1 MPISEEEAFGPT
13 KSAKRKKAD
22 ETGFIESALAGVAT
36 GLINIPKGFV
46 SLGAEIF
53 DLFGDTDTATDV
65 EKFFDDL
72 NPFDDEA
79 EARTIGKITQ
89 ALAQIGVPAFQG
101 AKIGMSLARK
111 AIDARTIGGNYA
123 SLNRFGKIIN
133 NVKNSTLAGGIGGAA
148 VGEAIVSD
156 EEIGTLGDML
166 KGTSLEPV
174 AFTMMDRDK
183 KEGREEAFRR
193 LTNRVKFGIDG
204 SIFNLGIAGAGKGIN
219 ALRRPTEFG
228 LQRYGEGTIREI
240 YEKYIRYGLN
250 QAGMLDEV
258 TAEGKR
264 RVLDAAES
272 IKFDAGKDVDDLFDY
287 VKQVVPNI
295 ERSIFKNEE
304 GLLNSIKK
312 VMQPIPGKKAESIA
326 ADKLPDLIETKS
338 GLKNNARK
346 LLEFTET
353 KDGYRRLKTAEGPD
367 GLFTAADYEIIKG
380 GEFEK
385 LLKGIEDSM
394 PGKKGRDVALDF
406 KNLVIKM
413 RNGVD
418 NMTGKIL
425 NKNLKADMSIKLQSE
440 LGNYLTADYRHF
452 DKSILP
458 IFRTS
463 DAAAA
468 QRQEALRYYTAAK
481 LTEEAAIRRVP
492 ISTLKANED
501 FMRQVTK
508 DGDALITKYLTTKNI
523 DDPAIDLLRQDKTNI
538 KKLLTGEAQ
547 DAITGRK
554 TPAAKE
560 AAKLEDQVIKTNPEI
575 LKGKKLNEFEEIIF
589 GRITDPKHTYLS
601 SITKMATLNS
611 TLELMEDVGRIGSKQ
626 FLKDGVTP
634 NPGQYVFGDGTDN
647 GAIRDFLKLGPE
659 IRNAKG
665 KVTNPLTTEQLS
677 EGMAALNDPK
687 QFKKVEALKDS
698 KLAGLLPLENKYV
711 RAPFY
716 DDIFET
722 TVQFLNTNKIGMLYK
737 YGVLAPKA
745 ISQITKTILSPITHA
760 RNLISA
766 GAFAAANGA
775 IVPTG
780 TDFRSLLPESIGGDI
795 FKAGKIIDPKTGK
808 GVGLLETAKRIT
820 YGRIRGTMTRQD
832 RDLYERLLK
841 VGMVKTNPITGEL
854 DRLSQDFYK
863 NAFVDPG
870 MTETKAFRGFANLA
884 QKGKKFYG
892 KVQDAYVAEDDYWK
906 TITWGLERN
915 RYQDIF
921 KNGKITP
928 TNFKEVLEGTAEGV
942 SEQLADYVR
951 QGVKRNIDPIT
962 GAFTGTYDDFLD
974 EFAAN
979 LSRNLVPNYS
989 YIGRTGKA
997 LRLSPFGNFI
1007 AFPLEILRTGSNIL
1021 EQGIKE
1027 RATGIPEL
1035 VALGNKRILSFGL
1048 TVGGIPKIMQEG
1060 FKAMHDVDEEEME
1073 ALRRV
1078 VPEWSKNST
1087 LLPMGRDKNGY
1098 LKYVDFSYSNA
1109 YDTLLRPFNTVFNA
1123 IAEGKNDETSL
1134 KQSLG
1139 EGLQESAVELLKP
1152 FTTESIFTEALV
1164 DSTIRRGIGRE
1175 GRRVWDQADDPFIK
1189 IVKGFGHIAKSFEPG
1204 SYRQL
1209 ERIGNSLLG
1218 KTDPKYGKE
1227 YNLFDELPGLAGF
1240 GIKSSDPERSLVYKT
1255 SQFGSDLKKSENL
1268 FTSPLLKGG
1277 RVSPEDIINRYQY
1290 SEQARFQVLK
1300 KMAKDVDAMREL
1312 GMPDYKIKKELKKR
1326 KGLSSKVI
1334 SDVMLGVYTP
1344 KRPTNFFIE
1353 RTGEIN
1359 RDLNRKEGNAVPNPY
1374 FKALPIINGIMNK
1387 NRRVDLLEGSLSM
1400 SDLSFGMPK
1409 QEPRITTPNLNVPTG
1424 TIVSSQPQNV
1434 VSTATGYNASL
1445 PTADRAKIIE
1455 EFFRS

>member
-13 KSAKRKKAD
+13 RSAKRKKAD
-22 ETGFIESALAGVAT
+22 ETGFIESALAGVAS
-36 GLINIPKGFV
+36 GLIKIPESFV
-46 SLGAEIF
+46 SLGAELF
-53 DLFGDTDTATDV
+53 DLIGDTDTATSV

-72 NPFDDEA
+72 NPFEDEA
-79 EARTIGKITQ
+79 EARTVGKITT
-89 ALAQIGVPAFQG
+89 ALAQIGIPAFQG
-101 AKIGMSLARK
+101 AKIGMGLAKK
-111 AIDARTIGGNYA
+111 AIDARKIGKYA
-123 SLNRFGKIIN
+123 ELSRFGKVIN
-133 NVKNSTLAGGIGGAA
+133 NVKNSQLAGGIGGAA
-148 VGEAIVSD
+148 VGEALVSD

-166 KGTSLEPV
+166 KGTSLEPI

-193 LTNRVKFGIDG
+193 LTNRIKFGIDG
-204 SIFNLGIAGAGKGIN
+204 SIFNLGIAGAGKGIS
-219 ALRRPTEFG
+219 ALRKPTELG
-228 LQRYGEGTIREI
+228 LQRYGEGTIKEI

-258 TAEGKR
+258 SAEGKR
-264 RVLDAAES
+264 RVLDTAEAF
-272 IKFDAGKDVDDLFDY
+272 KFDAGKDVDDLFDV
-287 VKQVVPNI
+287 VKEVVPNI
-295 ERSIFKNEE
+295 ETSIFKNEE

-312 VMQPIPGKKAESIA
+312 VMQPIPGKKAESIKA
-326 ADKLPDLIETKS
+326 TDLPDIIEAKS

-353 KDGYRRLKTAEGPD
+353 KDGFRRLKTAEGPD
-367 GLFTAADYEIIKG
+367 GLFTPGDYEIIKG
-380 GEFEK
+380 GEFDK
-385 LLKGIEDSM
+385 LLKGIEDSL
-394 PGKKGRDVALDF
+394 GGAKGRRVATDF
-406 KNLVIKM
+406 KNLIIKM

-452 DKSILP
+452 DKSIFP
-458 IFRTS
+458 FFRTS

-468 QRQEALRYYTAAK
+468 QRQEALKYYTAAK
-481 LTEEAAIRRVP
+481 LTEEAAIRRIP
-492 ISTLKANED
+492 IATLKQNAD
-501 FMRQVTK
+501 FMQQVTK

-538 KKLLTGEAQ
+538 KKLLTGEP
-547 DAITGRK
+547 R
-554 TPAAKE
+554 TPSGGINKE

-575 LKGKKLNEFEEIIF
+575 LQGKKLNEFEEIIF

-611 TLELMEDVGRIGSKQ
+611 TLELMEDVGRIGSKK

-634 NPGQYVFGDGTDN
+634 NPGRYVFGDGTEE
-647 GAIRDFLKLGPE
+647 GAIRDFLNLPEGTKLSLE
-659 IRNAKG
+659 QRSKG
-665 KVTNPLTTEQLS
+665 L
-677 EGMAALNDPK
+677 AALQDPK
-687 QFKKVEALKDS
+687 QFKRVEALKNS

-745 ISQITKTILSPITHA
+745 VSQITKTILSPITHA

-780 TDFRSLLPESIGGDI
+780 TDFRSLLPESLGGDI
-795 FKAGKIIDPKTGK
+795 FQAGKIIDPKTGK

-863 NAFVDPG
+863 NAFVDPA

-921 KNGKITP
+921 KNGKIDA
-928 TNFKEVLEGTAEGV
+928 TNFKKVLEGTAEGV
-942 SEQLADYVR
+942 SKEMSDYVR

-1035 VALGNKRILSFGL
+1035 VSLGNKRILSFGL

-1109 YDTLLRPFNTVFNA
+1109 YDTLLRPFNTVLNA

-1189 IVKGFGHIAKSFEPG
+1189 IVKGVGHIAKSFEPG

-1209 ERIGNSLLG
+1209 ERLGNSLLG

-1227 YNLFDELPGLAGF
+1227 YNVFDELPGLAGF
-1240 GIKSSDPERSLVYKT
+1240 GIKTADPERSLVYKT

-1268 FTSPLLKGG
+1268 FTSQLLKGG

-1374 FKALPIINGIMNK
+1374 FKALPVINGIMNK
-1387 NRRVDLLEGSLSM
+1387 NRRVDLLEGNLGM

-1409 QEPRITTPNLNVPTG
+1409 QEPRITTPNLTSDASINTQVVQSQNTG
-1424 TIVSSQPQNV
+1424 
-1434 VSTATGYNASL
+1434 STASRYNVNL
-1445 PTADRAKIIE
+1445 PTAERAKLIE
-1455 EFFRS
+1455 EFFTT

>member
-1 MPISEEEAFGPT
+1 MPISEAEAFGPT
-13 KSAKRKKAD
+13 ISAKRKKAD

-36 GLINIPKGFV
+36 GLINIPKGFI
-46 SLGAEIF
+46 SLGAEVF
-53 DLFGDTDTATDV
+53 DLIGDTDTATDV

-79 EARTIGKITQ
+79 EARTVGKITQ

-101 AKIGMSLARK
+101 AKIGMGLAKKALDARK
-111 AIDARTIGGNYA
+111 VGNYA
-123 SLNRFGKIIN
+123 SLSRFGKVIN
-133 NVKNSTLAGGIGGAA
+133 NVKNSQLAGGIGGAA

-166 KGTSLEPV
+166 KGTALEPV
-174 AFTMMDRDK
+174 AFTMMNRDT

-193 LTNRVKFGIDG
+193 LTNRIKFGIDG
-204 SIFNLGIAGAGKGIN
+204 SIFNLGIAGAGKGIS
-219 ALRRPTEFG
+219 ALRKPTELG
-228 LQRYGEGTIREI
+228 LQRYGEGTIKEI

-264 RVLDAAES
+264 RVLDAAEA
-272 IKFDAGKDVDDLFDY
+272 IKFDAGQDVTDLFDA
-287 VKQVVPNI
+287 VKEVVPNI
-295 ERSIFKNEE
+295 ETSIFKNEE

-312 VMQPIPGKKAESIA
+312 VMQPIPGKKAESIKA
-326 ADKLPDLIETKS
+326 TDLPDIIEAKS

-367 GLFTAADYEIIKG
+367 GLFTAADYEIVKG
-380 GEFEK
+380 GEFDK
-385 LLKGIEDSM
+385 LLKNIENSV
-394 PGKKGRDVALDF
+394 GGNKGRRVATDF

-425 NKNLKADMSIKLQSE
+425 NKNLQKDMSIKLQSE

-452 DKSILP
+452 DKSIFP
-458 IFRTS
+458 FFRTS

-468 QRQEALRYYTAAK
+468 QRQEALKYYTAAK
-481 LTEEAAIRRVP
+481 LTEEAAIRRIPVA
-492 ISTLKANED
+492 TLKQNAD
-501 FMRQVTK
+501 FMQQVTK

-538 KKLLTGEAQ
+538 KKLLTGEAE
-547 DAITGRK
+547 DAFTGTK

-575 LKGKKLNEFEEIIF
+575 LQGKKLNEFEEIIF

-611 TLELMEDVGRIGSKQ
+611 TLELMEDVGRIGSKK

-634 NPGQYVFGDGTDN
+634 NPGRYVFGDGTQE
-647 GAIRDFLKLGPE
+647 GAIRDVLNLPEGTKLSA
-659 IRNAKG
+659 RQ
-665 KVTNPLTTEQLS
+665 TS
-677 EGMAALNDPK
+677 EGLAILQDPK
-687 QFKKVEALKDS
+687 QFKKVEALKNS
-698 KLAGLLPLENKYV
+698 KLAGLLPLENRYV

-745 ISQITKTILSPITHA
+745 VSQITKTILSPITHA

-780 TDFRSLLPESIGGDI
+780 TDLTSLLPRSLGGDI
-795 FKAGKIIDPKTGK
+795 FQAGKIIDPKTGK

-820 YGRIRGTMTRQD
+820 YGRIRGTMTRSD

-863 NAFVDPG
+863 NAFVDPA

-915 RYQDIF
+915 RYEDIF
-921 KNGKITP
+921 TKQNINAANFNKI
-928 TNFKEVLEGTAEGV
+928 LEGTETGV
-942 SEQLADYVR
+942 SKEMSDYIR

-962 GAFTGTYDDFLD
+962 GTFTGTYDDFLD

-1035 VALGNKRILSFGL
+1035 VSLGNKRILSFGL

-1109 YDTLLRPFNTVFNA
+1109 YDTLLRPFNTVLNA

-1152 FTTESIFTEALV
+1152 FTSESIFTEALV

-1209 ERIGNSLLG
+1209 ERLGNSLLG

-1227 YNLFDELPGLAGF
+1227 YNVFDELPGLAGF
-1240 GIKSSDPERSLVYKT
+1240 GIKTADPERSLVYKT

-1268 FTSPLLKGG
+1268 FTSTLLKGG

-1344 KRPTNFFIE
+1344 KRPTNFFIQ

-1387 NRRVDLLEGSLSM
+1387 NRRVDLLEGSLGM
-1400 SDLSFGMPK
+1400 SDLSYGTPK
-1409 QEPRITTPNLNVPTG
+1409 QESRITTPNLTSPASINTQVVQSQNTG
-1424 TIVSSQPQNV
+1424 
-1434 VSTATGYNASL
+1434 STLPANFASL
-1445 PTADRAKIIE
+1445 PTAERSKIIE
-1455 EFFRS
+1455 EFFTT

>member
-1 MPISEEEAFGPT
+1 MPISEAEAFGPT
-13 KSAKRKKAD
+13 RSAKRKKAN
-22 ETGFIESALAGVAT
+22 ETGFIESALAGVAS
-36 GLINIPKGFV
+36 GLIKIPESFV

-53 DLFGDTDTATDV
+53 DLFGDTDTATSV

-72 NPFDDEA
+72 NPFEDEA
-79 EARTIGKITQ
+79 EARTVGKITT
-89 ALAQIGVPAFQG
+89 ALAQIGIPAFQG
-101 AKIGMSLARK
+101 AKIGMGLAKK
-111 AIDARTIGGNYA
+111 AIDARKIGKYA
-123 SLNRFGKIIN
+123 ELSRFGKVIN
-133 NVKNSTLAGGIGGAA
+133 NVKNSQLAGGIGGAA
-148 VGEAIVSD
+148 VGEALVSD

-193 LTNRVKFGIDG
+193 LTNRIKFGIDG
-204 SIFNLGIAGAGKGIN
+204 SIFNLGIAGAGKGIS
-219 ALRRPTEFG
+219 ALRKPTELG
-228 LQRYGEGTIREI
+228 LQRYGEGTIKEI

-258 TAEGKR
+258 SAEGKR
-264 RVLDAAES
+264 RVLDAAEAF
-272 IKFDAGKDVDDLFDY
+272 KFDAGKDVDDLFDA
-287 VKQVVPNI
+287 VKEVIPNI
-295 ERSIFKNEE
+295 ETSIFKNEE

-312 VMQPIPGKKAESIA
+312 VMQPIPGKKAESIKA
-326 ADKLPDLIETKS
+326 TDLPDIIEAKS

-353 KDGYRRLKTAEGPD
+353 KDGFRRLKTAEGPD
-367 GLFTAADYEIIKG
+367 GLFTPGDYEIIKG
-380 GEFEK
+380 GEFDK
-385 LLKGIEDSM
+385 LLRGIENSM
-394 PGKKGRDVALDF
+394 PGKKGRDAAIKF
-406 KNLVIKM
+406 QNLVIKM

-425 NKNLKADMSIKLQSE
+425 NKNLQKDMSIKLQSE

-452 DKSILP
+452 DKSIFP
-458 IFRTS
+458 FFRTS

-468 QRQEALRYYTAAK
+468 QRQEALKYYTAAK
-481 LTEEAAIRRVP
+481 LTEEAAIRRIP
-492 ISTLKANED
+492 IATLKQNAD
-501 FMRQVTK
+501 FMQQVTK

-538 KKLLTGEAQ
+538 KKLLTGEP
-547 DAITGRK
+547 R
-554 TPAAKE
+554 TPSGGIDKA

-575 LKGKKLNEFEEIIF
+575 LQGKKLNEFEEIIF

-611 TLELMEDVGRIGSKQ
+611 TLELMEDVGRIGSKK

-634 NPGQYVFGDGTDN
+634 NPGRYVFGDGTEE
-647 GAIRDFLKLGPE
+647 GAIRDFLNLPEGTKLSLE
-659 IRNAKG
+659 QRSKG
-665 KVTNPLTTEQLS
+665 L
-677 EGMAALNDPK
+677 AALQDPK
-687 QFKKVEALKDS
+687 QFKKVEALKNS

-745 ISQITKTILSPITHA
+745 VSQITKTILSPITHA

-780 TDFRSLLPESIGGDI
+780 TDYRSLLPESLGGDI

-863 NAFVDPG
+863 NAFVDPA
-870 MTETKAFRGFANLA
+870 MTETKTFRGFANLA
-884 QKGKKFYG
+884 QKGKRFYG

-915 RYQDIF
+915 RYQEIF
-921 KNGKITP
+921 KNGKINA
-928 TNFKEVLEGTAEGV
+928 TNFKKVLEGTEKGV

-962 GAFTGTYDDFLD
+962 GTFTGTYDDFLD

-1035 VALGNKRILSFGL
+1035 VSLGNKRILSFGL

-1109 YDTLLRPFNTVFNA
+1109 YDTLLRPFNTVLNA

-1209 ERIGNSLLG
+1209 ERLGNSLLG

-1227 YNLFDELPGLAGF
+1227 YNVFDELPGLAGF
-1240 GIKSSDPERSLVYKT
+1240 GIKTADPERSLVYKT

-1268 FTSPLLKGG
+1268 FTSQLLKGG

-1344 KRPTNFFIE
+1344 KRPTNFFIQ

-1374 FKALPIINGIMNK
+1374 FKALPVINGIINK
-1387 NRRVDLLEGSLSM
+1387 NRRVDLLEGSLGM
-1400 SDLSFGMPK
+1400 SDFNYERTK
-1409 QEPRITTPNLNVPTG
+1409 QEPRITTPNLTSAASVNPAVVQSQN
-1424 TIVSSQPQNV
+1424 VSSTLPANF
-1434 VSTATGYNASL
+1434 ASL
-1445 PTADRAKIIE
+1445 PTAERSKIIE
-1455 EFFRS
+1455 EFFTT

>member
-13 KSAKRKKAD
+13 RSAKRKKAD
-22 ETGFIESALAGVAT
+22 ETGFIESALAGVAS
-36 GLINIPKGFV
+36 GLIKIPESFV
-46 SLGAEIF
+46 SLGAELF
-53 DLFGDTDTATDV
+53 DLIGDTDTATSV

-72 NPFDDEA
+72 NPFEDEA
-79 EARTIGKITQ
+79 EARTVGKITT
-89 ALAQIGVPAFQG
+89 ALAQIGIPAFQG
-101 AKIGMSLARK
+101 AKIGMGLAKK
-111 AIDARTIGGNYA
+111 AIDARKIGKYTEL
-123 SLNRFGKIIN
+123 SKFGKVIN
-133 NVKNSTLAGGIGGAA
+133 NVKNSQLAGGIGGAA
-148 VGEAIVSD
+148 VGEALVSD

-166 KGTSLEPV
+166 KGTSLEPI

-193 LTNRVKFGIDG
+193 LTNRIKFGIDG
-204 SIFNLGIAGAGKGIN
+204 SIFNLGIAGAGKGIS
-219 ALRRPTEFG
+219 ALRKPTELG
-228 LQRYGEGTIREI
+228 LQRYGEGTIKEI

-258 TAEGKR
+258 SAEGKR
-264 RVLDAAES
+264 RVLDTAEAF
-272 IKFDAGKDVDDLFDY
+272 KFDAGKDVDDLFDV
-287 VKQVVPNI
+287 VKEVVPNI
-295 ERSIFKNEE
+295 ETSIFKNEE

-312 VMQPIPGKKAESIA
+312 VMQPIPGKKAESIKA
-326 ADKLPDLIETKS
+326 TDLPDIIEAKS

-353 KDGYRRLKTAEGPD
+353 KDGFRRLKTAEGPD
-367 GLFTAADYEIIKG
+367 GLFTPGDYEIIKG
-380 GEFEK
+380 GEFDK
-385 LLKGIEDSM
+385 LLKGIEDSL
-394 PGKKGRDVALDF
+394 GGAKGRRVATDF
-406 KNLVIKM
+406 KNLIIKM

-452 DKSILP
+452 DKSIFP
-458 IFRTS
+458 FFRTS

-468 QRQEALRYYTAAK
+468 QRQEALKYYTAAK
-481 LTEEAAIRRVP
+481 LTEEAAIRRIP
-492 ISTLKANED
+492 IATLKQNAD
-501 FMRQVTK
+501 FMQQVTK

-538 KKLLTGEAQ
+538 KKLLTGEP
-547 DAITGRK
+547 R
-554 TPAAKE
+554 TPSGGINKE

-575 LKGKKLNEFEEIIF
+575 LQGKKLNEFEEIIF

-611 TLELMEDVGRIGSKQ
+611 TLELMEDVGRIGSKK

-634 NPGQYVFGDGTDN
+634 NPGRYVFGDGTEE
-647 GAIRDFLKLGPE
+647 GAIRDFLNLPEGTKLSLE
-659 IRNAKG
+659 QRSKG
-665 KVTNPLTTEQLS
+665 L
-677 EGMAALNDPK
+677 AALQDPK
-687 QFKKVEALKDS
+687 QFKRVEALKNS

-745 ISQITKTILSPITHA
+745 VSQITKTILSPITHA

-780 TDFRSLLPESIGGDI
+780 TDFRSLLPESLGGDI
-795 FKAGKIIDPKTGK
+795 FQAGKIIDPKTGK

-863 NAFVDPG
+863 NAFVDPA

-921 KNGKITP
+921 KNGKIDA
-928 TNFKEVLEGTAEGV
+928 TNFKKVLEGTAEGV
-942 SEQLADYVR
+942 SKEMSDYVR

-1035 VALGNKRILSFGL
+1035 VSLGNKRILSFGL

-1109 YDTLLRPFNTVFNA
+1109 YDTLLRPFNTVLNA

-1189 IVKGFGHIAKSFEPG
+1189 IVKGVGHIAKSFEPG

-1209 ERIGNSLLG
+1209 ERLGNSLLG

-1227 YNLFDELPGLAGF
+1227 YNVFDELPGLAGF
-1240 GIKSSDPERSLVYKT
+1240 GIKTADPERSLVYKT

-1268 FTSPLLKGG
+1268 FTSQLLKGG

-1374 FKALPIINGIMNK
+1374 FKALPVINGIMNK
-1387 NRRVDLLEGSLSM
+1387 NRRVDLLEGNLGM
-1400 SDLSFGMPK
+1400 SDLSYGMPK
-1409 QEPRITTPNLNVPTG
+1409 QEPRITTPNLTSDASINTQVVQSQNTG
-1424 TIVSSQPQNV
+1424 
-1434 VSTATGYNASL
+1434 STASRYNVNL
-1445 PTADRAKIIE
+1445 PTAERAKLIE
-1455 EFFRS
+1455 EFFTT

>member
-13 KSAKRKKAD
+13 RSAKRKKAD
-22 ETGFIESALAGVAT
+22 ETGFIESALAGVAS
-36 GLINIPKGFV
+36 GLIKIPESFV
-46 SLGAEIF
+46 SLGAELF
-53 DLFGDTDTATDV
+53 DLIGDTDTATSV

-72 NPFDDEA
+72 NPFEDEA
-79 EARTIGKITQ
+79 EARTVGKITT
-89 ALAQIGVPAFQG
+89 ALAQIGIPAFQG
-101 AKIGMSLARK
+101 AKIGMGLAKK
-111 AIDARTIGGNYA
+111 AIDARKIGKYTEL
-123 SLNRFGKIIN
+123 SKFGKVIN
-133 NVKNSTLAGGIGGAA
+133 NVKNSQLAGGIGGAA
-148 VGEAIVSD
+148 VGEALVSD

-166 KGTSLEPV
+166 KGTSLEPI

-193 LTNRVKFGIDG
+193 LTNRIKFGIDG
-204 SIFNLGIAGAGKGIN
+204 SIFNLGIAGAGKGIS
-219 ALRRPTEFG
+219 ALRKPTELG
-228 LQRYGEGTIREI
+228 LQRYGEGTIKEI

-258 TAEGKR
+258 SAEGKR
-264 RVLDAAES
+264 RVLDTAEAF
-272 IKFDAGKDVDDLFDY
+272 KFDAGKDVDDLFDV
-287 VKQVVPNI
+287 VKEVVPNI
-295 ERSIFKNEE
+295 ETSIFKNEE

-312 VMQPIPGKKAESIA
+312 VMQPIPGKKAESIKA
-326 ADKLPDLIETKS
+326 TDLPDIIEAKS

-353 KDGYRRLKTAEGPD
+353 KDGFRRLKTAEGPD
-367 GLFTAADYEIIKG
+367 GLFTPGDYEIIKG
-380 GEFEK
+380 GEFDK
-385 LLKGIEDSM
+385 LLKGIEDSL
-394 PGKKGRDVALDF
+394 GGAKGRRVATDF
-406 KNLVIKM
+406 KNLIIKM

-452 DKSILP
+452 DKSIFP
-458 IFRTS
+458 FFRTS

-468 QRQEALRYYTAAK
+468 QRQEALKYYTAAK
-481 LTEEAAIRRVP
+481 LTEEAAIRRIP
-492 ISTLKANED
+492 IATLKQNAD
-501 FMRQVTK
+501 FMQQVTK

-538 KKLLTGEAQ
+538 KKLLTGEP
-547 DAITGRK
+547 R
-554 TPAAKE
+554 TPSGGINKE

-575 LKGKKLNEFEEIIF
+575 LQGKKLNEFEEIIF

-611 TLELMEDVGRIGSKQ
+611 TLELMEDVGRIGSKK

-634 NPGQYVFGDGTDN
+634 NPGRYVFGDGTEE
-647 GAIRDFLKLGPE
+647 GAIRDFLNLPEGTKLSLE
-659 IRNAKG
+659 QRSKG
-665 KVTNPLTTEQLS
+665 L
-677 EGMAALNDPK
+677 AALQDPK
-687 QFKKVEALKDS
+687 QFKRVEALKNS

-745 ISQITKTILSPITHA
+745 VSQITKTILSPITHA

-780 TDFRSLLPESIGGDI
+780 TDFRSLLPESLGGDI
-795 FKAGKIIDPKTGK
+795 FQAGKIIDPKTGK

-863 NAFVDPG
+863 NAFVDPA

-921 KNGKITP
+921 KNGKIDA
-928 TNFKEVLEGTAEGV
+928 TNFKKVLEGTAEGV
-942 SEQLADYVR
+942 SKEMSDYVR

-1035 VALGNKRILSFGL
+1035 VSLGNKRILSFGL

-1109 YDTLLRPFNTVFNA
+1109 YDTLLRPFNTVLNA

-1189 IVKGFGHIAKSFEPG
+1189 IVKGVGHIAKSFEPG

-1209 ERIGNSLLG
+1209 ERLGNSLLG

-1227 YNLFDELPGLAGF
+1227 YNVFDELPGLAGF
-1240 GIKSSDPERSLVYKT
+1240 GIKTADPERSLVYKT

-1268 FTSPLLKGG
+1268 FTSQLLKGG

-1387 NRRVDLLEGSLSM
+1387 NRRVDLLEGNLGM

-1409 QEPRITTPNLNVPTG
+1409 QEPRITTPNLTSDASINTQVVQSQNTG
-1424 TIVSSQPQNV
+1424 
-1434 VSTATGYNASL
+1434 STASRYNVNL
-1445 PTADRAKIIE
+1445 PTAERAKLIE
-1455 EFFRS
+1455 EFFTT

>member
-13 KSAKRKKAD
+13 RSAKRKKAD
-22 ETGFIESALAGVAT
+22 ETGFIESALAGVAS
-36 GLINIPKGFV
+36 GLIKIPESFV

-53 DLFGDTDTATDV
+53 DLFGDTDTATSV

-72 NPFDDEA
+72 NPFEDEA
-79 EARTIGKITQ
+79 EARTVGKITT
-89 ALAQIGVPAFQG
+89 ALAQIGIPAFQG
-101 AKIGMSLARK
+101 AKIGMGLAKKAVDARK
-111 AIDARTIGGNYA
+111 IGKYA
-123 SLNRFGKIIN
+123 ELSKFGKVIN
-133 NVKNSTLAGGIGGAA
+133 NVKNSQLAGGIGGAA
-148 VGEAIVSD
+148 VGEALVSD

-193 LTNRVKFGIDG
+193 LTNRIKFGIDG
-204 SIFNLGIAGAGKGIN
+204 SIFNLGIAGAGKGIS
-219 ALRRPTEFG
+219 ALRRPTELG
-228 LQRYGEGTIREI
+228 LQRYGEGTIKEI

-272 IKFDAGKDVDDLFDY
+272 IKFDAGKDVDDLFDA
-287 VKQVVPNI
+287 VKEVVPNI
-295 ERSIFKNEE
+295 ETSIFKNEE

-312 VMQPIPGKKAESIA
+312 VMQPIPGKKAENIKA
-326 ADKLPDLIETKS
+326 ADLPDIIEAKS

-346 LLEFTET
+346 LLQFTET
-353 KDGYRRLKTAEGPD
+353 EDGFRRLKTAEGPD
-367 GLFTAADYEIIKG
+367 GLFTAGDYEIIKG
-380 GEFEK
+380 GEFDK
-385 LLKGIEDSM
+385 LLRGIENST
-394 PGKKGRDVALDF
+394 PGKKGRDAAIKF
-406 KNLVIKM
+406 QNLVIKM

-425 NKNLKADMSIKLQSE
+425 NKNLQKDMSIKLQSE

-452 DKSILP
+452 DKSIFP
-458 IFRTS
+458 FFRTS

-468 QRQEALRYYTAAK
+468 QRQEALKYYTAAK
-481 LTEEAAIRRVP
+481 LTEEAAIRRIPVA
-492 ISTLKANED
+492 TLKQNAD
-501 FMRQVTK
+501 FMQQVTK

-538 KKLLTGEAQ
+538 KKLLTGEP
-547 DAITGRK
+547 R
-554 TPAAKE
+554 TPSGGIDKA

-575 LKGKKLNEFEEIIF
+575 LQGKKLNEFEEIIF

-611 TLELMEDVGRIGSKQ
+611 TLELMEDVGRIGSKK
-626 FLKDGVTP
+626 FLKDGTTL
-634 NPGQYVFGDGTDN
+634 NPGRYVFGDGTQE
-647 GAIRDFLKLGPE
+647 GAIRDLLNIPE
-659 IRNAKG
+659 VRNSKG
-665 KVTNPLTTEQLS
+665 NLVPLTREQTA
-677 EGMAALNDPK
+677 EGMAILNDPK
-687 QFKKVEALKDS
+687 QFKKVEALKNS

-745 ISQITKTILSPITHA
+745 VSQITKTILSPITHA

-780 TDFRSLLPESIGGDI
+780 TDFKSLLPESIGGDI
-795 FKAGKIIDPKTGK
+795 FKAGRLIDPKTGK

-921 KNGKITP
+921 QNRKINA
-928 TNFKEVLEGTAEGV
+928 TNFKKVLEGTEEGV
-942 SEQLADYVR
+942 SKQLADYVR

-1035 VALGNKRILSFGL
+1035 VSLGNKRILSFGL
-1048 TVGGIPKIMQEG
+1048 TVGGIPKTMQEG

-1109 YDTLLRPFNTVFNA
+1109 YDTLLRPFNTVLNA

-1209 ERIGNSLLG
+1209 ERLGNSLLG

-1227 YNLFDELPGLAGF
+1227 YNVFDELPGLAGF
-1240 GIKSSDPERSLVYKT
+1240 GIKTADPERSLVYKT

-1374 FKALPIINGIMNK
+1374 FKALPVINGIMNK
-1387 NRRVDLLEGSLSM
+1387 NRRVDLLEGNLGM
-1400 SDLSFGMPK
+1400 SDLSFGIPK
-1409 QEPRITTPNLNVPTG
+1409 QEPRITTPNLTSDASINTQVVQSQNTG
-1424 TIVSSQPQNV
+1424 
-1434 VSTATGYNASL
+1434 STASRYNVNL
-1445 PTADRAKIIE
+1445 PTAERAKLIE
-1455 EFFRS
+1455 EFFTT

>member
-13 KSAKRKKAD
+13 RSAKRKKAD
-22 ETGFIESALAGVAT
+22 ETGFIESALAGVAS
-36 GLINIPKGFV
+36 GLIKIPESFV
-46 SLGAEIF
+46 SLGAELF
-53 DLFGDTDTATDV
+53 DLIGDTDTATSV

-72 NPFDDEA
+72 NPFEDEA
-79 EARTIGKITQ
+79 EARTVGKITT
-89 ALAQIGVPAFQG
+89 ALAQIGIPAFQG
-101 AKIGMSLARK
+101 AKIGMGLAKK
-111 AIDARTIGGNYA
+111 AIDARKIGKYA
-123 SLNRFGKIIN
+123 ELSRFGKVIN
-133 NVKNSTLAGGIGGAA
+133 NVKNSQLAGGIGGAA
-148 VGEAIVSD
+148 VGEALVSD

-166 KGTSLEPV
+166 KGTSLEPI

-193 LTNRVKFGIDG
+193 LTNRIKFGIDG
-204 SIFNLGIAGAGKGIN
+204 SIFNLGIAGAGKGIS
-219 ALRRPTEFG
+219 ALRKPTELG
-228 LQRYGEGTIREI
+228 LQRYGEGTIKEI

-258 TAEGKR
+258 SAEGKR
-264 RVLDAAES
+264 RVLDTAEAF
-272 IKFDAGKDVDDLFDY
+272 KFDAGKDVDDLFDV
-287 VKQVVPNI
+287 VKEVVPNI
-295 ERSIFKNEE
+295 ETSIFKNEE

-312 VMQPIPGKKAESIA
+312 VMQPIPGKKAESIKA
-326 ADKLPDLIETKS
+326 TDLPDIIEAKS

-353 KDGYRRLKTAEGPD
+353 KDGFRRLKTAEGPD
-367 GLFTAADYEIIKG
+367 GLFTPGDYEIIKG
-380 GEFEK
+380 GEFDK
-385 LLKGIEDSM
+385 LLKGIEDSL
-394 PGKKGRDVALDF
+394 GGAKGRRVATDF
-406 KNLVIKM
+406 KNLIIKM

-452 DKSILP
+452 DKSIFP
-458 IFRTS
+458 FFRTS

-468 QRQEALRYYTAAK
+468 QRQEALKYYTAAK
-481 LTEEAAIRRVP
+481 LTEEAAIRRIP
-492 ISTLKANED
+492 IATLKQNAD
-501 FMRQVTK
+501 FMQQVTK

-538 KKLLTGEAQ
+538 KKLLTGEP
-547 DAITGRK
+547 R
-554 TPAAKE
+554 TPSGGINKE

-575 LKGKKLNEFEEIIF
+575 LQGKKLNEFEEIIF

-611 TLELMEDVGRIGSKQ
+611 TLELMEDVGRIGSKK

-634 NPGQYVFGDGTDN
+634 NPGRYVFGDGTEE
-647 GAIRDFLKLGPE
+647 GAIRDFLNLPEGTKLSLE
-659 IRNAKG
+659 QRSKG
-665 KVTNPLTTEQLS
+665 L
-677 EGMAALNDPK
+677 AALQDPK
-687 QFKKVEALKDS
+687 QFKRVEALKNS

-745 ISQITKTILSPITHA
+745 VSQITKTILSPITHA

-780 TDFRSLLPESIGGDI
+780 TDFRSLLPESLGGDI
-795 FKAGKIIDPKTGK
+795 FQAGKIIDPKTGK

-863 NAFVDPG
+863 NAFVDPA

-921 KNGKITP
+921 KNGKIDA
-928 TNFKEVLEGTAEGV
+928 TNFKKVLEGTAEGV
-942 SEQLADYVR
+942 SKEMSDYVR

-1035 VALGNKRILSFGL
+1035 VSLGNKRILSFGL

-1073 ALRRV
+1073 ALRGV

-1109 YDTLLRPFNTVFNA
+1109 YDTLLRPFNTVLNA

-1189 IVKGFGHIAKSFEPG
+1189 IVKGVGHIAKSFEPG

-1209 ERIGNSLLG
+1209 ERLGNSLLG

-1227 YNLFDELPGLAGF
+1227 YNVFDELPGLAGF
-1240 GIKSSDPERSLVYKT
+1240 GIKTADPERSLVYKT

-1268 FTSPLLKGG
+1268 FTSQLLKGG

-1374 FKALPIINGIMNK
+1374 FKALPVINGIMNK
-1387 NRRVDLLEGSLSM
+1387 NRRVDLLEGNLGM

-1409 QEPRITTPNLNVPTG
+1409 QEPRITTPNLTSDASINTQVVQSQNTG
-1424 TIVSSQPQNV
+1424 
-1434 VSTATGYNASL
+1434 STASRYNVNL
-1445 PTADRAKIIE
+1445 PTAERAKLIE
-1455 EFFRS
+1455 EFFTT

>member
-13 KSAKRKKAD
+13 RSAKRKKAD
-22 ETGFIESALAGVAT
+22 ETGFIESALAGVAS
-36 GLINIPKGFV
+36 GLIKIPESFV
-46 SLGAEIF
+46 SLGAELF
-53 DLFGDTDTATDV
+53 DLIGDTDTATSV

-72 NPFDDEA
+72 NPFEDEA
-79 EARTIGKITQ
+79 EARTVGKITT
-89 ALAQIGVPAFQG
+89 ALAQIGIPAFQG
-101 AKIGMSLARK
+101 AKIGMGLAKK
-111 AIDARTIGGNYA
+111 AIDARKIGKYTEL
-123 SLNRFGKIIN
+123 SKFGKVIN
-133 NVKNSTLAGGIGGAA
+133 NVKNSQLAGGIGGAA
-148 VGEAIVSD
+148 VGEALVSD

-166 KGTSLEPV
+166 KGTSLEPI

-193 LTNRVKFGIDG
+193 LTNRIKFGIDG
-204 SIFNLGIAGAGKGIN
+204 SIFNLGIAGAGKGIS
-219 ALRRPTEFG
+219 ALRKPTELG
-228 LQRYGEGTIREI
+228 LQRYGEGTIKEI

-258 TAEGKR
+258 SAEGKR
-264 RVLDAAES
+264 RVLDTAEAF
-272 IKFDAGKDVDDLFDY
+272 KFDAGKDVDDLFDV
-287 VKQVVPNI
+287 VKEVVPNI
-295 ERSIFKNEE
+295 ETSIFKNEE

-312 VMQPIPGKKAESIA
+312 VMQPIPGKKAESIKA
-326 ADKLPDLIETKS
+326 TDLPDIIEAKS

-353 KDGYRRLKTAEGPD
+353 KDGFRRLKTAEGPD
-367 GLFTAADYEIIKG
+367 GLFTPGDYEIIKG
-380 GEFEK
+380 GEFDK
-385 LLKGIEDSM
+385 LLKGIEDSL
-394 PGKKGRDVALDF
+394 GGAKGRRVATDF
-406 KNLVIKM
+406 KNLIIKM

-452 DKSILP
+452 DKSIFP
-458 IFRTS
+458 FFRTS

-468 QRQEALRYYTAAK
+468 QRQEALKYYTAAK
-481 LTEEAAIRRVP
+481 LTEEAAIRRIP
-492 ISTLKANED
+492 IATLKQNAD
-501 FMRQVTK
+501 FMQQVTK

-538 KKLLTGEAQ
+538 KKLLTGEP
-547 DAITGRK
+547 R
-554 TPAAKE
+554 TPSGGINKE

-575 LKGKKLNEFEEIIF
+575 LQGKKLNEFEEIIF

-611 TLELMEDVGRIGSKQ
+611 TLELMEDVGRIGSKK

-634 NPGQYVFGDGTDN
+634 NPGRYVFGDGTEE
-647 GAIRDFLKLGPE
+647 GAIRDFLNLPEGTKLSLE
-659 IRNAKG
+659 QRSKG
-665 KVTNPLTTEQLS
+665 L
-677 EGMAALNDPK
+677 AALQDPK
-687 QFKKVEALKDS
+687 QFKRVEALKNS

-745 ISQITKTILSPITHA
+745 VSQITKTILSPITHA

-780 TDFRSLLPESIGGDI
+780 TDFRSLLPESLGGDI
-795 FKAGKIIDPKTGK
+795 FQAGKIIDPKTGK

-863 NAFVDPG
+863 NAFVDPA

-921 KNGKITP
+921 KNGKIDA
-928 TNFKEVLEGTAEGV
+928 TNFKKVLEGTAEGV
-942 SEQLADYVR
+942 SKEMSDYVR

-1035 VALGNKRILSFGL
+1035 VSLGNKRILSFGL

-1109 YDTLLRPFNTVFNA
+1109 YDTLLRPFNTVLNA

-1189 IVKGFGHIAKSFEPG
+1189 IVKGVGHIAKSFEPG

-1209 ERIGNSLLG
+1209 ERLGNSLLG

-1227 YNLFDELPGLAGF
+1227 YNVFDELPGLAGF
-1240 GIKSSDPERSLVYKT
+1240 GIKTADPERSLVYKT

-1268 FTSPLLKGG
+1268 FTSQLLKGG

-1374 FKALPIINGIMNK
+1374 FKALPVINGIMNK
-1387 NRRVDLLEGSLSM
+1387 NRRVDLLEGNLGM

-1409 QEPRITTPNLNVPTG
+1409 QEPRITTPNLTSDASINTQVVQSQNTG
-1424 TIVSSQPQNV
+1424 
-1434 VSTATGYNASL
+1434 STASRYNVNL
-1445 PTADRAKIIE
+1445 PTAERAKLIE
-1455 EFFRS
+1455 EFFTT

>member
-1 MPISEEEAFGPT
+1 MPISEAEAFGPT
-13 KSAKRKKAD
+13 RSAKRKKAN
-22 ETGFIESALAGVAT
+22 ETGFIESALAGVAS
-36 GLINIPKGFV
+36 GLIKIPESFV

-53 DLFGDTDTATDV
+53 DLFGDTDTATSV

-72 NPFDDEA
+72 NPFEDEA
-79 EARTIGKITQ
+79 EARTVGKITT
-89 ALAQIGVPAFQG
+89 ALAQIGIPAFQG
-101 AKIGMSLARK
+101 AKIGMGLAKK
-111 AIDARTIGGNYA
+111 AIDARKIGKYA
-123 SLNRFGKIIN
+123 ELSRFGKVIN
-133 NVKNSTLAGGIGGAA
+133 NVKNSQLAGGIGGAA
-148 VGEAIVSD
+148 VGEALVSD

-193 LTNRVKFGIDG
+193 LTNRIKFGIDG
-204 SIFNLGIAGAGKGIN
+204 SIFNLGIAGAGKGIS
-219 ALRRPTEFG
+219 ALRKPTELG
-228 LQRYGEGTIREI
+228 LQRYGEGTIKEI

-258 TAEGKR
+258 SAEGKR
-264 RVLDAAES
+264 RVLDAAEAF
-272 IKFDAGKDVDDLFDY
+272 KFDAGKDVDDLFDA
-287 VKQVVPNI
+287 VKEVIPNI
-295 ERSIFKNEE
+295 ETSIFKNEE

-312 VMQPIPGKKAESIA
+312 VMQPIPGKKAESIKA
-326 ADKLPDLIETKS
+326 TDLPDIIEAKS

-353 KDGYRRLKTAEGPD
+353 KDGFRRLKTAEGPD
-367 GLFTAADYEIIKG
+367 GLFTPGDYEIIKG
-380 GEFEK
+380 GEFDK
-385 LLKGIEDSM
+385 LLRGIENSM
-394 PGKKGRDVALDF
+394 PGKKGRDAAIKF
-406 KNLVIKM
+406 QNLVIKM

-425 NKNLKADMSIKLQSE
+425 NKNLQKDMSIKLQSE

-452 DKSILP
+452 DKSIFP
-458 IFRTS
+458 FFRTS

-468 QRQEALRYYTAAK
+468 QRQEALKYYTAAK
-481 LTEEAAIRRVP
+481 LTEEAAIRRIP
-492 ISTLKANED
+492 IATLKQNAD
-501 FMRQVTK
+501 FMQQVTK

-538 KKLLTGEAQ
+538 KKLLTGEP
-547 DAITGRK
+547 R
-554 TPAAKE
+554 TPSGGIDKA

-575 LKGKKLNEFEEIIF
+575 LQGKKLNEFEEIIF

-611 TLELMEDVGRIGSKQ
+611 TLELMEDVGRIGSKK

-634 NPGQYVFGDGTDN
+634 NPGRYVFGDGTEE
-647 GAIRDFLKLGPE
+647 GAIRDFLNLPEGTKLSLE
-659 IRNAKG
+659 QRSKG
-665 KVTNPLTTEQLS
+665 L
-677 EGMAALNDPK
+677 AALQDPK
-687 QFKKVEALKDS
+687 QFKKVEALKNS

-745 ISQITKTILSPITHA
+745 VSQITKTILSPITHA

-780 TDFRSLLPESIGGDI
+780 TDYKSLLPESLGGDI

-863 NAFVDPG
+863 NAFVDPA
-870 MTETKAFRGFANLA
+870 MTETKTFRGFANLA
-884 QKGKKFYG
+884 QKGKRFYG

-915 RYQDIF
+915 RYQEIF
-921 KNGKITP
+921 KNGKINA
-928 TNFKEVLEGTAEGV
+928 TNFKKVLEGTEKGV

-962 GAFTGTYDDFLD
+962 GTFTGTYDDFLD

-1035 VALGNKRILSFGL
+1035 VSLGNKRILSFGL

-1109 YDTLLRPFNTVFNA
+1109 YDTLLRPFNTVLNA

-1209 ERIGNSLLG
+1209 ERLGNSLLG

-1227 YNLFDELPGLAGF
+1227 YNVFDELPGLAGF
-1240 GIKSSDPERSLVYKT
+1240 GIKTADPERSLVYKT

-1268 FTSPLLKGG
+1268 FTSQLLKGG

-1344 KRPTNFFIE
+1344 KRPTNFFIQ

-1374 FKALPIINGIMNK
+1374 FKALPVINGIINK
-1387 NRRVDLLEGSLSM
+1387 NRRVDLLEGSLGM
-1400 SDLSFGMPK
+1400 SDFNYERTK
-1409 QEPRITTPNLNVPTG
+1409 QEPRITTPNLTSAASVNPAVVQSQN
-1424 TIVSSQPQNV
+1424 VSSTLPANF
-1434 VSTATGYNASL
+1434 ASL
-1445 PTADRAKIIE
+1445 PTAERSKIIE
-1455 EFFRS
+1455 EFFTT